1 MTHPPLKTFTA
12 CRSSR
17 GGFTLVELLVVIG
30 IIAILAGVALGPI
43 THGLETA
50 KESAGM
56 QTARTIAL
64 AEFQYQTDNSN
75 YPAGATSGAVAG
87 ALVSGGY
94 ITDVSIFAKDKASA
108 YTGPTSTAGAVTSGL
123 DTYATICWDFM
134 AGASNTTGLTTSDPD
149 GLPLVF
155 TTGQVVAV
163 PADYAAATPIPMV
176 AANNPYGNN
185 GMAVC
190 FKSNSASF
198 LKAVNQGGTYNVQ
211 TSTANALFGPSFTAP
226 TGAVYTQIKPE

>member
-1 MTHPPLKTFTA
+1 MTHPPLKTYA
-12 CRSSR
+12 ARRSPL

-64 AEFQYQTDNSN
+64 AEFQYQTDNAA
-75 YPAGATSGAVAG
+75 YPAGATSGAVA
-87 ALVSGGY
+87 ADLVTGGY
-94 ITDVSIFAKDKASA
+94 ITDVSIFAKDKAHA
-108 YTGPTSTAGAVTSGL
+108 YTGLTTTAAAISGGL
-123 DTYATICWDFM
+123 DDYSTICWDFM
-134 AGASNTTGLTTSDPD
+134 AGSAATTGLTTSDPD
-149 GLPLVF
+149 GLPIIF
-155 TTGQVVAV
+155 STGQSISV
-163 PADYAAATPIPMV
+163 PATYSAATPIPMV
-176 AANNPYGNN
+176 PANNPFGNN

-198 LKAVNQGGTYNVQ
+198 LKAINNNGAYDVQ
-211 TSTANALFGPSFTAP
+211 TSVNNALFGPSFA
-226 TGAVYTQIKPE
+226 TGGSTYTQIKPE

>member
-12 CRSSR
+12 CRSSQ

-75 YPAGATSGAVAG
+75 YPAGTKSGDVAG
-87 ALVSGGY
+87 ELVAGGY
-94 ITDVSIFAKDKASA
+94 ITDVSIFASSKANA
-108 YTGPTSTAGAVTSGL
+108 FTGAVTSAATVSAGL
-123 DTYATICWDFM
+123 DTPQTICWDFM
-134 AGASNTTGLTTSDPD
+134 AGAAAATGLTTSDPD
-149 GLPLVF
+149 SLPLVF
-155 TTGQVVAV
+155 STGQTLTI
-163 PADYAAATPIPMV
+163 PSDYASAAQV
-176 AANNPYGNN
+176 AMGPNNPFGNN

-190 FKSNSASF
+190 YKSNSASF
-198 LKAVNQGGTYNVQ
+198 LKAVKTGANAYDVQ
-211 TSTANALFGPSFTAP
+211 TSVGNALFGPSWTLP
-226 TGAVYTQIKPE
+226 TGSAYTQIQP